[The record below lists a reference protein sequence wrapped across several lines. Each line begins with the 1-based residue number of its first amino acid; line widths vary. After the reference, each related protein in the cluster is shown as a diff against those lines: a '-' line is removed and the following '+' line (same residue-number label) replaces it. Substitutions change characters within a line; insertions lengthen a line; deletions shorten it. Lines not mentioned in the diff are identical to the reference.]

1 MVMLNPLKRLVHYDQ
16 KRTLCL
22 EIAKTYK
29 DRSKNNFSD
38 AVDAPQQI
46 MKSLSPDS
54 SRDMV
59 ELHQGISAYALVGLL
74 MAGREYSED
83 AEKYE
88 HLANSWRL
96 YVPGLI
102 SIKSLQE
109 ELKNPRKGKTIKIPH
124 IEGAPF

>member
-1 MVMLNPLKRLVHYDQ
+1 M
-16 KRTLCL
+16 LCL
-22 EIAKTYK
+22 EIAKIYK
-29 DRSKNNFSD
+29 NRSKNNFSD
-38 AVDAPQQI
+38 AMEAPQQI
-46 MKSLSPDS
+46 MGNLSPAS
-54 SRDMV
+54 SREAV

-74 MAGREYSED
+74 MAATECSED

-96 YVPGLI
+96 YVPGLV

-109 ELKNPRKGKTIKIPH
+109 ELKNPRKGKTIRIQH